1 MAKLKIKKGDTVLVI
16 SGEHKSSKERY
27 KVLSVNTDT
36 HRVTLEGVTV
46 KKHTKPTSKYPNGG
60 IVDVP
65 ATIHISNL
73 MLVDGS
79 GNATRVGR
87 RVDEKT
93 GKIERFSKKS
103 KEAIK

>member
-1 MAKLKIKKGDTVLVI
+1 MAKAKIRKGDSVFVI
-16 SGEHKSSKERY
+16 SGEHKGKERY
-27 KVLSVNTDT
+27 KVISVDPTT
-36 HRVTLEGVTV
+36 SRVTLEGITV
-46 KKHTKPTSKYPNGG
+46 KKHTKPTSKFPQGG

-65 ATIHISNL
+65 ATVHISNL
-73 MLVDGS
+73 MLVDGA

-93 GKIERFSKKS
+93 GKIERYSKKS